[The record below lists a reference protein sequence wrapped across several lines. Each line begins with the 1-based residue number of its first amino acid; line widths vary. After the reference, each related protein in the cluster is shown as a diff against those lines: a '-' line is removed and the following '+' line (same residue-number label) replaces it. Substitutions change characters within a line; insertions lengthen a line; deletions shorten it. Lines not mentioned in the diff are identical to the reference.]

1 MIRTYDFRAIHK
13 IMALVSLVISVAVV
27 IWIGVTIEL
36 GSYIPLFFLLYI
48 LSAIVQYRHY
58 SNPYIIIEN
67 KVILIRLNWIRKIN
81 INLEDIDKIE
91 RKMLH
96 LKLRLHNGSKKSIAL
111 FYMNKATQNRLT
123 KDLTDLLEGE
133 LDLSV
138 HLME

>member
-13 IMALVSLVISVAVV
+13 ISAIIGLVVSIVVV
-27 IWIGVTIEL
+27 IWVGITIEF
-36 GSYIPLFFLLYI
+36 GTYITLIFFVYI
-48 LSAIVQYRHY
+48 LSAVLQYIHY
-58 SNPYIIIEN
+58 SKPYIIIEN
-67 KVILIRLNWIRKIN
+67 KVILVRLNWLRKIR

-111 FYMNKATQNRLT
+111 FYMNKATQNRLA